1 MISRAE
7 GDLIPTLLM
16 VLVLDDQMISF
27 LLIKTNRQGIMGDQ
41 AVQIREIAMEEA
53 KMAILEID
61 QIMDKI
67 QIKISIT
74 IQIMIKTQTPPKIMI
89 NQDVKGKGQANG
101 TILKIRMQQQLRK
114 VV

>member
-7 GDLIPTLLM
+7 GDLIQTLLM

-27 LLIKTNRQGIMGDQ
+27 LLIKTNQRGNMGDQ
-41 AVQIREIAMEEA
+41 AVLIREMALVEA
-53 KMAILEID
+53 KMTILEID
-61 QIMDKI
+61 RIMDKI
-67 QIKISIT
+67 QIKINMA
-74 IQIMIKTQTPPKIMI
+74 IQIMIKTLTPPKIMI

-101 TILKIRMQQQLRK
+101 TILKIQMQQQLQK